1 MPKAI
6 FLNYQLAGIDFFI
19 LIPEAVWM
27 VGVKALDGVG
37 VRPRQKVAAGL
48 ITCFVL
54 LTTGIID
61 KCRREEI
68 GIGSS
73 HD

>member
-6 FLNYQLAGIDFFI
+6 FLNYQLAGIDFFV
-19 LIPEAVWM
+19 LIPQAGWM
-27 VGVKALDGVG
+27 VGIEALDGVS
-37 VRPRQKVAAGL
+37 VRPQQKVAGGL

-54 LTTGIID
+54 LATGIID
-61 KCRREEI
+61 KCRLEEI

>member
-1 MPKAI
+1 
-6 FLNYQLAGIDFFI
+6 
-19 LIPEAVWM
+19 M
-27 VGVKALDGVG
+27 VGIEALDGVS
-37 VRPRQKVAAGL
+37 VRPQQKVAGGL

-54 LTTGIID
+54 LATGIID
-61 KCRREEI
+61 KCRLEEI

>member
-1 MPKAI
+1 MH
-6 FLNYQLAGIDFFI
+6 YQLAGIDFFI
-19 LIPEAVWM
+19 LIPQAEWV
-27 VGVKALDGVG
+27 VGVEAFDVVRVG
-37 VRPRQKVAAGL
+37 PQQKVAAGL

-54 LTTGIID
+54 LATGIID
-61 KCRREEI
+61 KHRRREI